1 MSEFDSKAL
10 SSAREV
16 MALIKQEHIGGEAQL
31 LAKIQCLFVEAME
44 YAAHQSFGN
53 SEKLKSAVWIGID
66 LAEGCGPIN
75 SPVTQDCWCRAC
87 RPVVMADMRFVVCP
101 ECGNKR
107 CPKANDHRNDCSGSN
122 EPGQDGSAY
131 PAAPGKEG

>member
-31 LAKIQCLFVEAME
+31 IAKIQLLFIEAME
-44 YAAHQSFGN
+44 YAAPQPFGN
-53 SEKLKSAVWIGID
+53 SGQL
-66 LAEGCGPIN
+66 N
-75 SPVTQDCWCRAC
+75 SPVNPVCWCRTC

-107 CPKANDHRNDCSGSN
+107 CPKANDHRNVCSGSN

>member
-10 SSAREV
+10 SLARQV
-16 MALIKQEHIGGEAQL
+16 MELTRQTHIGGDAQL
-31 LAKIQCLFVEAME
+31 LAKIQLLFIEAME
-44 YAAHQSFGN
+44 YA
-53 SEKLKSAVWIGID
+53 EPKS
-66 LAEGCGPIN
+66 N
-75 SPVTQDCWCRAC
+75 SPVIPDGWCRTC

-107 CPKANDHRNDCSGSN
+107 CPKANDHRNVCSGSN

-131 PAAPGKEG
+131 PAAPGKEGLWT